1 MKPQAAL
8 EDIAAPQLSDA
19 VHVESVSLPT
29 GQKLYFVLDPS
40 VPSWGI
46 VNDDGVELLQLC
58 DGKRTSADIADHIC
72 RQKNIPYVDALQ
84 SVNVFLEQMKKQLVL
99 HGNNCQQKRENAFHG
114 VALEITRQCNLRCR
128 HCYLA
133 AGKAADKELSGAE
146 IKTLITA
153 VKEEGGI
160 SVAIGGGEPL
170 MRSDCLEIV
179 EHALSSG
186 LLVSLGTNATL
197 IDRDRAALLADL
209 PIKIQISLDGA
220 TEAVHDI
227 IRGQGSYR
235 AAVNG
240 IDELVRAGKG
250 DDMVIAFT
258 AMKKNVHETTA
269 IVQFA
274 YDRGIPVV
282 QFPPLTPSG
291 RARECWDELRLNS
304 DELLEF
310 WQTVSQCAS
319 TVQGEMDLLA
329 DCFSMNIHQAGKPYQ
344 CSIGTQYRIDPEGNV
359 YPCQCFHFGTE
370 FLLGNI
376 RNRSLKSMVAD
387 DRIKEIQRLS
397 RNRRLMIERCRP
409 CRWRNYCGSG
419 CMGNAF
425 ETTGTVM
432 QPTAC
437 KARRQWIESL
447 WAGEVAKAVKGLQ
460 IEMIKI

>member
-1 MKPQAAL
+1 MGPQAATK
-8 EDIAAPQLSDA
+8 DIAVPGLSDA
-19 VHVESVSLPT
+19 VHIESVSLPT
-29 GQKLYFVLDPS
+29 GQHLYFVLDPS

-46 VNDDGVELLQLC
+46 VNSDGVELLQLC
-58 DGKRTSADIADHIC
+58 DGERTSADIAKEIS
-72 RQKNIPYVDALQ
+72 RRKNIEYPDALQ
-84 SVNVFLEQMKKQLVL
+84 LADTFLEQMRKQLVL
-99 HGNNCQQKRENAFHG
+99 NGNSDRVTQDNIFHG
-114 VALEITRQCNLRCR
+114 IALEITKLCNLRCA

-133 AGKAADKELSGAE
+133 AGKVADNELSGAE

-170 MRSDCLEIV
+170 MRADCLEIV
-179 EHALSSG
+179 EHALSCG

-220 TEAVHDI
+220 TEAVHDT

-240 IDELVRAGKG
+240 IDELVRAGKA

-258 AMKKNVHETTA
+258 AMKKNVHEAAA

-291 RARECWDELRLNS
+291 RARECWDDLRLNS
-304 DELLEF
+304 DELVEF
-310 WQTVSQCAS
+310 WQTVSQCALE
-319 TVQGEMDLLA
+319 VQGEMDLLA

-344 CSIGTQYRIDPEGNV
+344 CSIGFQYRIDPAGNV
-359 YPCQCFHFGTE
+359 YPCQCFHYGTE
-370 FLLGNI
+370 YLLGNI
-376 RNRSLKSMVAD
+376 RNDTLKSMVEGS
-387 DRIKEIQRLS
+387 RIKEIQLLS
-397 RNRRLMIERCRP
+397 RKRSSMIDACSD
-409 CRWRNYCGSG
+409 CKWMNYCGSG

-425 ETTGTVM
+425 ETTGTVL

-437 KARRQWIESL
+437 RARKQWIESL
-447 WAGEVAKAVKGLQ
+447 FSKDIAGTVQRCRAGA
-460 IEMIKI
+460 